1 VKAEDW
7 IKQKWGN
14 RIRGDDLIFEERE
27 VKLKETEVS
36 PTTGEIVEIER
47 SIGVNR
53 HYIPIGNLADLF
65 REVIEDDVN
74 FPEKRKKRDGL
85 KAANVN
91 PDGTVKIPPEIWDRL
106 LKEALGCHVLGTSGE
121 SRHRPEGYRLG
132 FDRRLLLPMGYW

>member
-14 RIRGDDLIFEERE
+14 RIRGDDVILEERE

-106 LKEALGCHVLGTSGE
+106 LKEALG
-121 SRHRPEGYRLG
+121 
-132 FDRRLLLPMGYW
+132 